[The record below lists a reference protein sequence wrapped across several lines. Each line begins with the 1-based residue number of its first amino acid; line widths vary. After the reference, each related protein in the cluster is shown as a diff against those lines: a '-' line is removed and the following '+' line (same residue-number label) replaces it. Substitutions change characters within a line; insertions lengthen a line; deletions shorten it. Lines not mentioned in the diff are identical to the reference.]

1 LYSHAVRRLERDV
14 AKSDAALGTPPAAR
28 ADAICGSAARQHSA
42 DRHA

>member
-14 AKSDAALGTPPAAR
+14 AKSDAALGTTSAAR
-28 ADAICGSAARQHSA
+28 AEAICGPAACQHSA